1 MMNQYTH
8 ANRILWNAWTKIHEK
23 SQFYDIQAF
32 KAGGNTLKSIELDE
46 LGDVRGSSLLHLQCH
61 FGQDTL
67 SWARLGAQVTGVDL
81 SDEAISLARSLAG
94 ELGLKARFIC
104 SDIYELPQVLE
115 GQFDIVFTSYGVLA
129 WLSDLPRWAGIIAN
143 FLKPGGIFYIVEI
156 HPYAGTLDDWEKEP
170 RLGIRYPYFQ
180 SGEPVMFEA
189 ETSYAEPDA
198 RHTEPI
204 PNYQWEHGLG
214 EILTALLEVGL
225 QIQFLHEFPMT
236 VFKQLPF
243 MEACDG
249 WWCLPQEM
257 PSLPL
262 LFSLKAIKPA

>member
-94 ELGLKARFIC
+94 ELGLKARFVC
-104 SDIYELPQVLE
+104 SDLYELPQVLKE
-115 GQFDIVFTSYGVLA
+115 QFDIVFTSYGVLA

-143 FLKPGGIFYIVEI
+143 FIKPGGYFTSSKSI
-156 HPYAGTLDDWEKEP
+156 HM
-170 RLGIRYPYFQ
+170 Q
-180 SGEPVMFEA
+180 V
-189 ETSYAEPDA
+189 
-198 RHTEPI
+198 
-204 PNYQWEHGLG
+204 
-214 EILTALLEVGL
+214 
-225 QIQFLHEFPMT
+225 
-236 VFKQLPF
+236 
-243 MEACDG
+243 
-249 WWCLPQEM
+249 
-257 PSLPL
+257 PSTTG
-262 LFSLKAIKPA
+262 KKNPA